1 MSTPIIHTGTTHRS
15 LLLLNMVIAIIY
27 FSWWFFPAHVG
38 NRYLYGLLFFGELY
52 HVIMAF
58 TFWHTIWPHKK
69 SSTAS
74 MNLAYSPTIDIFIT
88 VVNEPVD
95 IVRKTALAAK
105 NITYKNHKVY
115 ILNDGFVA
123 KNNNWL
129 AYEKLA
135 EELHIHCITRKI
147 GGGAKAGNINNALK
161 HTSGEFV
168 AIFDADMEPHK
179 DFIEQTI
186 HLFQDSNVGFVQSP
200 QYYKN
205 YRRNIITGSAWEQQ
219 EFFFGPIMEGK
230 DQHNSS
236 FICGTNFVVRRQA
249 LEEVG
254 GMCEDNI
261 AEDFLTSLFIHQ
273 KKWTSIYVPNVLA
286 EGLAPEDL
294 LSYYK
299 QQLRWARGSLEILFK
314 HNPFFKRGLTWGQRV
329 QYLSSALYYFNGV
342 IVVIDMIIPLVFL
355 FTGIQAVTTST
366 TSFAIFFIPF
376 ILSSLYTLYRISEG
390 SLSFRAISFSQ
401 SIWTLQLTALF
412 SVILGKKTAF
422 NVTPKKAQQG
432 NFISLAYPHIIYAI
446 LVIAASIVGIYR
458 EGFNPAVLTNVA
470 WGAFNVSMFLP
481 FIAASY
487 RWSSL
492 FGSPEISQIPELDSK
507 KNISV

>member
-1 MSTPIIHTGTTHRS
+1 MHVPVIHTGTTHRS
-15 LLLLNMVIAIIY
+15 LLLMNIVIAVIY
-27 FSWWFFPAHVG
+27 FSWWLFPQHIG
-38 NRYLYGLLFFGELY
+38 NPYLYGLLFFGEVY
-52 HVIMAF
+52 HIIMAF
-58 TFWHTIWPHKK
+58 TFWQTIWPHKK
-69 SSTAS
+69 FSSSSFDLTYAPS
-74 MNLAYSPTIDIFIT
+74 VDIFIT
-88 VVNEPVD
+88 VVNEPVE
-95 IVRKTALAAK
+95 IVRKTAIAAK
-105 NITYKNHKVY
+105 KINYKNHTVY

-123 KNNNWL
+123 KNNNWS

-135 EELHIHCITRKI
+135 EELQIHCITRKI

-161 HTSGEFV
+161 QTSGEFV
-168 AIFDADMEPHK
+168 AIFDADMEPHT
-179 DFIEQTI
+179 DFIEKTI
-186 HLFQDSNVGFVQSP
+186 YYFQDSAVGFVQSP

-205 YRRNIITGSAWEQQ
+205 YKKNIITGSAWEQQ

-236 FICGTNFVVRRQA
+236 FICGTNFVVRRHA
-249 LEEVG
+249 LVEVG

-273 KKWTSIYVPNVLA
+273 KKWRSMYVPYVLA

-314 HNPFFKRGLTWGQRV
+314 HNPFFKKGLMWTQRI

-342 IVVIDMIIPLVFL
+342 IVLIDMIIPLVFL
-355 FTGIQAVTTST
+355 FTGVQAVTTST

-401 SIWTLQLTALF
+401 SIWTLQLTAVI
-412 SVILGKKTAF
+412 SVILGRKTTF

-432 NFISLAYPHIIYAI
+432 NFISLAYPHIFYAV
-446 LVIAASIVGIYR
+446 LVFLASVVGIYR
-458 EGFNPAVLTNVA
+458 EGLNPAVLTNVA
-470 WGAFNVSMFLP
+470 WGILNVTMFMP

-492 FGSPEISQIPELDSK
+492 FGSNEISEISKLESK